1 MCVKE
6 FSVSAA
12 QEDIASLIELSS
24 KEPILIKRSGK
35 PVSVVISLEQ
45 YLEFVEAVE
54 ELDDIAA
61 AEESLKDDGPSI
73 PWEEVKKDLGL

>member
-1 MCVKE
+1 VKE

-12 QEDIASLIELSS
+12 QEDIASLVELSS

-35 PVSVVISLEQ
+35 PVSVVIGLEQ

>member
-1 MCVKE
+1 MKE
-6 FSVSAA
+6 FSVSATK
-12 QEDIASLIELSS
+12 EDIASLIELSS

-61 AEESLKDDGPSI
+61 AEESLRDKGPNI